1 MDKQSAFFEYKKTED
16 GVVLEGR
23 ISEYR
28 DVGKNCKAKIKDI
41 TRMINAS
48 KAQIDQV
55 KNQIDRK
62 EEERKMRNKEDQL
75 H

>member
-48 KAQIDQV
+48 KAQID
-55 KNQIDRK
+55 
-62 EEERKMRNKEDQL
+62 
-75 H
+75 